1 MQPPVVQPPVVHPP
15 VVPPPVVPPVIPP
28 PSSPASVRIIAALAN
43 SIEDPEIESVTLINA
58 APQEVDLSGWV
69 FADKQKNRFA
79 LSGKL
84 AAGSSVRVT
93 IAKPMEL
100 SNKGGTITLLDAS
113 GKVVDNVSYT
123 KQQAQKPGWSIVF

>member
-1 MQPPVVQPPVVHPP
+1 VVQPPVVHPP
-15 VVPPPVVPPVIPP
+15 VVPPVVPPVIPP

-43 SIEDPEIESVTLINA
+43 SIEDPEVETVTLINT
-58 APQEVDLSGWV
+58 APDDVDLAGWV
-69 FADKQKNRFA
+69 FADKQKNHFA

-113 GKVVDNVSYT
+113 GKIVDNVSYT
-123 KQQAQKPGWSIVF
+123 KQQAQKAGWSIVF